1 MQCRFTLFMPQ
12 PVSWRLGA
20 QLTGMVGCLPPA
32 AVGKPLEKRLG
43 DRAVAFSV
51 GFVEHPVITRGWP
64 TAAVRSGYLRAA
76 LAGVETYWIPDHL
89 NSLVPRS
96 IAVPKYVGLARLVPD
111 VDAACDPWT
120 LLGQVAGWNR
130 IGRLRLGVA
139 VTDGGR
145 RNPAVTAQA
154 AATLHLMSR
163 GRAILGIGVG
173 EREGN
178 EPYGVDWS
186 RPVARFE
193 EALATIRALWDS
205 GGRGHRPRRPGQSHH
220 HRPHRLP
227 KLQCRGR
234 ARRHRLPNRQHR
246 STHHRRPHAV
256 GHLCRPCYFR
266 RRHHGLT
273 CHRRR
278 AARAEHRGPRSV
290 TVKSSVRGRFYAG
303 LRRWDG

>member
-1 MQCRFTLFMPQ
+1 MSVGAHELQCRFTLFMPR

-51 GFVEHPVITRGWP
+51 GFVEHPVITRGWQ

-111 VDAACDPWT
+111 VDVACEPWT

-178 EPYGVDWS
+178 ELTVSTGVNRSHDSKRRWQPSERCGIPAASWCRAIRSSFLFAKHSS
-186 RPVARFE
+186 RCRPIAVNTR
-193 EALATIRALWDS
+193 RS
-205 GGRGHRPRRPGQSHH
+205 GSPHTGRGCCTSPVVS
-220 HRPHRLP
+220 LKP
-227 KLQCRGR
+227 KLM
-234 ARRHRLPNRQHR
+234 
-246 STHHRRPHAV
+246 
-256 GHLCRPCYFR
+256 
-266 RRHHGLT
+266 
-273 CHRRR
+273 
-278 AARAEHRGPRSV
+278 
-290 TVKSSVRGRFYAG
+290 K
-303 LRRWDG
+303 